1 VTILT
6 RLQHAYD
13 LVKKDKPRTLT
24 LDDRL
29 VEDLE
34 LDSLDLI
41 DLVSVLEEHFSSDV
55 IDAVIDDSPDIATVG
70 QLIDAFEAKV

>member
-1 VTILT
+1 MTILT